1 MKLLKTLK
9 SRAKFLRG
17 FSTLEILIAFAI
29 VTLALSAAASVSFG
43 AQSLVLDGELYLG
56 SILRAEEVFEK
67 TFIMS
72 SENDNE
78 AQTSIN
84 FNQIINAENKIDDFY
99 DEKIKVLDITPC
111 IKKMSVNE
119 KWLQENTPRFTF
131 FSQVFSYPAFVKKSG
146 EACSGKELFSQDWIN
161 YENSSL
167 SAELKNVTDTDVVD
181 DTVFISA
188 DILDTVN
195 VADGS
200 IITHSDLA
208 IFDLKTP
215 NLKISELDV
224 GAGIFAF
231 DFADGYVFAVINATT
246 SQFVVIDVRDTA
258 NPALIAKRS
267 LVLVNSEGSYPQGRS
282 IKYFDSKVYIGTK
295 ETAGPEFHIFD
306 VASPANPIEIGF
318 LEITHNINSIA
329 VRDDI
334 AYLATSAN
342 SKELIVLDVKNPL
355 AIFEMGS
362 FNAGTSSPNDK
373 DATSIYLLGN
383 TIYLGRKRGTVTN
396 PEFYMIDVFV
406 PSSPA
411 LLGTSFLALTG
422 TASSVSEIIVSSN
435 IAFLATTDS
444 TKGFFVLDTSA
455 PENIK
460 KISTAI
466 FAHKLS
472 ALDIKDGV
480 IYGVSSSD
488 VLLDNKIYE
497 IKSLQEN
504 I

>member
-1 MKLLKTLK
+1 MRLLKILKNRATL
-9 SRAKFLRG
+9 SRG

-72 SENDNE
+72 SENADE
-78 AQTSIN
+78 TQTAIN
-84 FNQIINAENKIDDFY
+84 FNQIVSAKNKIDDFY
-99 DEKIKVLDITPC
+99 NEKIEVLDITPC
-111 IKKMSVNE
+111 IKKMLVFE
-119 KWLQENTPRFTF
+119 KWLQENTPHSTF
-131 FSQVFSYPAFVKKSG
+131 FSQVFSYPAFVEKNG
-146 EACSGKELFSQDWIN
+146 EACSDRELFPQDWEN
-161 YENSSL
+161 YENSSF
-167 SAELKNVTDTDVVD
+167 SAELENITDIDVVD

-200 IITHSDLA
+200 VITHPDLV
-208 IFDLKTP
+208 IFDIKTS

-224 GAGIFAF
+224 GAGILAF
-231 DFADGYVFAVINATT
+231 DFADGYVFAVADATT

-258 NPALIAKRS
+258 QPALIAKRS

-306 VASPANPIEIGF
+306 VTYPANPIEIGF

-342 SKELIVLDVKNPL
+342 SKELIILDVKNPL
-355 AIFEMGS
+355 AISEMGS
-362 FNAGTSSPNDK
+362 FNAGNSSPNDK

-396 PEFYMIDVFV
+396 PEFYMIDVFM
-406 PSSPA
+406 PSSPS
-411 LLGTSFLALTG
+411 LLGTSFLGLTG
-422 TASSVSEIIVSSN
+422 TASNISEIIVSSN

-444 TKGFFVLDTSA
+444 IKGWFVLDVSV

-460 KISTAI
+460 KISTGT
-466 FAHKLS
+466 FAHPLS
-472 ALDIKDGV
+472 AFDMKNGV
-480 IYGVSSSD
+480 IYSVSSSD
-488 VLLDNKIYE
+488 VLSENKIYE
-497 IKSLQEN
+497 IF
-504 I
+504 